1 MAWSDANP
9 FLEYAQKTDR
19 FCGVIAYVSP
29 FDNSVSQW
37 RDLYS
42 YFKLDLPD
50 EFYMYRMWNGELSPK
65 REVGRS
71 ILCQSRSF
79 SHAKQV
85 RSQSVAPIKPI
96 LQELNN
102 LIYDNYYIVQVATT
116 LALDT
121 LRVPREA
128 MPVKYNTQITSGDS
142 IDKDTVFLHYYGSL
156 SRISSIKD
164 VEALIDKSLSKKILE
179 VYA

>member
-50 EFYMYRMWNGELSPK
+50 EFYMYRMWNGKLFAKEKS
-65 REVGRS
+65 VGPFYVNHGVLVMPSKYVPEIR
-71 ILCQSRSF
+71 
-79 SHAKQV
+79 HA
-85 RSQSVAPIKPI
+85 IKPI